1 MTLHQRTIFSKK
13 LKVSAMAQQFATATN
28 TLVEVLS
35 NLEKQYTQKYEE
47 QQALINKLI
56 AENDELRSYDRI
68 DESLLQSLFSLD
80 WCHQYTK

>member
-1 MTLHQRTIFSKK
+1 
-13 LKVSAMAQQFATATN
+13 MAQQFSTAASSI
-28 TLVEVLS
+28 VEALS
-35 NLEKQYTQKYEE
+35 NLEKQYMQKYEE